1 MKKTFYLTLFLFAI
15 SLATY
20 SQSQRL
26 VLVEEATNAS
36 CGPCASQNPAF
47 DALLQANP
55 DKLVALKYHWY
66 FPGYDPMHNH
76 NPEENNSRVSYYGI
90 NGVPHALIDGSSI
103 TGSSYVGAPANCTQ
117 AKIDNAYAI
126 PSPFEITMYHEVN
139 NGVINVAMLIEA
151 TENVNGNLRAR
162 MAVVEKHIHFN
173 SAPGSNG
180 ETDFYDVMKKMLPN
194 PSGIALKDNIEAGEY
209 FLIQQSWE
217 LANIY
222 NMDELGV
229 VGFIQDNTSKA
240 VHQAGDSNTD
250 PIIPLYSNDAEITDV
265 SNISVSNCLGYINPV
280 IVIRNNGS
288 DVFTSANIT
297 YTMNSGDM
305 VTFEWTG
312 NLAFLESET
321 VTLPESNF
329 TLMDMNILH
338 IEIENPN
345 GQTDDYPLNN
355 VQVIEIP
362 RAIEAQ
368 PTITLILK
376 LDDNPEETTWEFV
389 SSFGDIIY
397 EGGPYSTPGQQ
408 IIEQYEFESTDCYTF
423 NIYDAGGNGLTGSGT
438 FAVGFGSTI
447 IIQGNE
453 FGSKAEGQFN
463 VSFTNDNETIS
474 ENQFQLYPN
483 PVNDFATLS
492 FSLFNNQNVR
502 YSVTNLLGETVLENN
517 LGRLS
522 PGMKTI
528 PVNFSGL
535 NEGVYFLKL
544 EINNQEIIKKII
556 LSN

>member
-47 DALLQANP
+47 DALLHSNL
-55 DKLVALKYHWY
+55 DKLVPLKYHWY